1 MQIDHKACNNC
12 GKCVGACNFDC
23 VTEKIVGYKI
33 MVGGIWGKRQRLAT
47 VIDEIY
53 TKEQVFEM
61 IERALLLY
69 REQGKTGERFG
80 IYIERIGAD
89 NFINQMKTGD
99 VMERKQAILDAKL
112 HLEGGAT
119 C

>member
-1 MQIDHKACNNC
+1 M
-12 GKCVGACNFDC
+12 
-23 VTEKIVGYKI
+23 
-33 MVGGIWGKRQRLAT
+33 GGLWGKRQRLGT
-47 VIDEIY
+47 MVDEIY

-61 IERALLLY
+61 VERALFLY

-80 IYIERIGAD
+80 MFIERIGAN
-89 NFINQMKTGD
+89 NFIAQLKAGD
-99 VMERKQAILDAKL
+99 VMERKQAILDAPL